1 MTYSVKS
8 IRFPL
13 LLYVLK
19 FILNK
24 NGSNRKF
31 SFMLLLSVY
40 LTPLYSQTGYL
51 REAEASFCMDDC
63 GIYYLEDEYSE
74 FIAWVTLLDNL
85 EMLESYVHRFV
96 DIEGEEVTCVECTA
110 INVSSI
116 SMSDACEFLVDCF
129 VDRLLIVDIS
139 GDNSAF
145 SRLGEFSFCIFP
157 DKNGCFMPM
166 FNKAV

>member
-1 MTYSVKS
+1 
-8 IRFPL
+8 
-13 LLYVLK
+13 
-19 FILNK
+19 
-24 NGSNRKF
+24 
-31 SFMLLLSVY
+31 
-40 LTPLYSQTGYL
+40 
-51 REAEASFCMDDC
+51 MDDF
-63 GIYYLEDEYSE
+63 GIYYLEDEYGE
-74 FIAWVTLLDNL
+74 FITWVTLLDNL
-85 EMLESYVHRFV
+85 EMLEPYVHRFV